1 MMIITMT
8 VVMMCTI
15 WSWIFMTMNVDAMC
29 HIFVTLGRP
38 WKHGTKGLFA
48 WTGLTM
54 MTALFIA
61 MLQQDL
67 LYYYFLDSLVS
78 N

>member
-1 MMIITMT
+1 MMAITMT
-8 VVMMCTI
+8 VVMMCMI
-15 WSWIFMTMNVDAMC
+15 MNFYDNADAMS
-29 HIFVTLGRP
+29 HIFVTLGRL
-38 WKHGTKGLFA
+38 WKHRTKGLFV

-54 MTALFIA
+54 MTALFIM